1 MRQTGRTTRIVNHI
15 TEQLFSV
22 GRCIATDHTAYEYD
36 RSKITL
42 LYLIERVKKNVSN
55 VNSSTDW
62 KLEHKEVE
70 VNGVLM
76 IDFRLSKPSTN
87 KSNEYNNDDLPF

>member
-22 GRCIATDHTAYEYD
+22 GRCIATDHTAYEFGVGTLD
-36 RSKITL
+36 L
-42 LYLIERVKKNVSN
+42 LYLIKRVEKNVSSIN
-55 VNSSTDW
+55 VSKDLL
-62 KLEHKEVE
+62 LEHKKVE

-76 IDFRLSKPSTN
+76 IDFRLSKSTN
-87 KSNEYNNDDLPF
+87 NYKKYNDDLPF